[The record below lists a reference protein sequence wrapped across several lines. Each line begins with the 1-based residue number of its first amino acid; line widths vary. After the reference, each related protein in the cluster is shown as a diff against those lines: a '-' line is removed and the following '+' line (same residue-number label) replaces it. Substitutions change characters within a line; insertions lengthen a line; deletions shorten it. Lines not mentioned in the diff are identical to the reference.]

1 MEYIIDYYFI
11 YLQKKK
17 TFYNKTTMKNARASA
32 KKARSL
38 DNKKKLQVFIRLA
51 KTKVFFLVAKILLY
65 LFREES

>member
-38 DNKKKLQVFIRLA
+38 DNKKNCRS
-51 KTKVFFLVAKILLY
+51 LLD
-65 LFREES
+65 

>member
-11 YLQKKK
+11 YLQKKKK

-38 DNKKKLQVFIRLA
+38 DNKKIVG
-51 KTKVFFLVAKILLY
+51 LY
-65 LFREES
+65 